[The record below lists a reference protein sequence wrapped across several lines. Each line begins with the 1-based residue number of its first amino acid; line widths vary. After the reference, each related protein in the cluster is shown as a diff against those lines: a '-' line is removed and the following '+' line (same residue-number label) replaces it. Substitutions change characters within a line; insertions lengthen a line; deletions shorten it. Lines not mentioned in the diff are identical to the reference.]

1 MLDLVMKDEK
11 RNSMLSMFWE
21 SKNDRVYRLEFQKK
35 DAREEFVD
43 YISKIRGWL
52 NYLLFNKLS
61 HQYIRKCQALTIFMA
76 SDQYLIIISRSV
88 KKQRYPCSIALIIS
102 LVYDRLPHSSNIFL
116 PFVLPLLQSHI
127 RSHFFPSCFLR

>member
-1 MLDLVMKDEK
+1 MKDEK

-52 NYLLFNKLS
+52 IYLLFNKLP
-61 HQYIRKCQALTIFMA
+61 HQYIRKCQALTIFM
-76 SDQYLIIISRSV
+76 SMVNIYLIIISRSS
-88 KKQRYPCSIALIIS
+88 KKQRYPGSIGLIIS

-127 RSHFFPSCFLR
+127 RSYFFPSCFLG